1 MTAYAAIGAQSGTL
15 ASKGRFGLASVKDKQ
30 VASWAGDISMAKFNM
45 LNTKGRSLM
54 TWNNAALTGLEV
66 KTTDPVTLRV
76 KKAEIDQPGTRE
88 TKAVRELSGLAS
100 LLTGKDKYAKKAEKY
115 LGGSI
120 VLNDVRYENGRFSAE
135 GIDGNAVATALLTK
149 LSGAMSTKL
158 Q

>member
-1 MTAYAAIGAQSGTL
+1 MSIEDQQRKS
-15 ASKGRFGLASVKDKQ
+15 SPS
-30 VASWAGDISMAKFNM
+30 
-45 LNTKGRSLM
+45 
-54 TWNNAALTGLEV
+54 NNAALTGLAV
-66 KTTDPVTLRV
+66 KTTDPVTLCV

-88 TKAVRELSGLAS
+88 TKAIRELSGLAS
-100 LLTGKDKYAKKAEKY
+100 LLTGKDKYAKKTEKY

-120 VLNDVRYENGRFSAE
+120 VLNGVRYENGRFSAE

>member
-1 MTAYAAIGAQSGTL
+1 MTCRCCW
-15 ASKGRFGLASVKDKQ
+15 ASCAPRGRSASRRPRRRFSARSASRGLA
-30 VASWAGDISMAKFNM
+30 
-45 LNTKGRSLM
+45 
-54 TWNNAALTGLEV
+54 V
-66 KTTDPVTLRV
+66 KTTDPVTLCV

-88 TKAVRELSGLAS
+88 TKAIRELSGLAS
-100 LLTGKDKYAKKAEKY
+100 LLTGKDKYAKKTEKY

-120 VLNDVRYENGRFSAE
+120 VLNGVRYENGRFSAE

>member
-1 MTAYAAIGAQSGTL
+1 M
-15 ASKGRFGLASVKDKQ
+15 
-30 VASWAGDISMAKFNM
+30 
-45 LNTKGRSLM
+45 
-54 TWNNAALTGLEV
+54 
-66 KTTDPVTLRV
+66 
-76 KKAEIDQPGTRE
+76 
-88 TKAVRELSGLAS
+88 RELSGLAS

-120 VLNDVRYENGRFSAE
+120 ALNDVRYENGRFSAE